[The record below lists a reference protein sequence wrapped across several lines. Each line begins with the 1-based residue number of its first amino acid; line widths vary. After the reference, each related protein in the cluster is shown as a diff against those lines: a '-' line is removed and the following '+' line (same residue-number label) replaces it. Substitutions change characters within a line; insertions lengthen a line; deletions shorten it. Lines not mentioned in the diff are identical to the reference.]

1 MTTGNRLQLPDVAI
15 YTYCWGTE
23 HTKRSLKTLL
33 ISMDQ
38 VDFKRAVLITDP
50 SRTDMNELAPVLDKY
65 NIEVCE
71 MRSNLNE
78 NMLDDDEN
86 RFGFRDDFLE
96 HVKEYMTDDFCLN
109 VQHDS
114 CVINPSLWS
123 PKFLHTDYIGAP
135 WPMQIIQSSDMV
147 AGRIP
152 TEQIPTTVGNGG
164 FSIRSRKFV
173 ENSVG
178 LESHHKNEDLN
189 ICIFNYHHLASQGV
203 KIADEAT
210 AAQFSFER
218 PTQRK
223 PHAKPRLFFTYGTF
237 GFHGDFNVGGMEW
250 INRRWNKLGVEL

>member
-1 MTTGNRLQLPDVAI
+1 MAKLHLPDVAI

-23 HTKRSLKTLL
+23 YTKKSLKTML
-33 ISMDQ
+33 ISMNQ
-38 VDFKRAVLITDP
+38 VDFKRSVLITDP
-50 SRTDMNELAPVLDKY
+50 SRTDMDEIASIVDKY

-71 MRSNLNE
+71 IQSNLND

-86 RFGFRDDFLE
+86 RFGFRDDFLAD
-96 HVKEYMTDDFCLN
+96 VKKYMTDDFCLN

-114 CVINPSLWS
+114 CVINAGHWRPE
-123 PKFLHTDYIGAP
+123 FLHSDYIGAP

-152 TEQIPTTVGNGG
+152 TNQIPTTVGNGG

-173 ENSVG
+173 ENTVG

-203 KIADEAT
+203 KIADEAL
-210 AAQFSFER
+210 AAKFSFER
-218 PTQRK
+218 RTTNK
-223 PHAKPRLFFTYGTF
+223 PYANPRLFFTYGSF
-237 GFHGDFNVGGMEW
+237 GFHGDFNTAGMQW
-250 INRRWNKLGVEL
+250 IKDYKIEGVEL

>member
-1 MTTGNRLQLPDVAI
+1 MTTGNKLQLPDVAI
-15 YTYCWGTE
+15 YTYCWGTA
-23 HTKRSLKTLL
+23 HVKKSLRTML

-50 SRTDMNELAPVLDKY
+50 SRTDMEKISPILDKY

-71 MRSNLNE
+71 MRSDLNE

-86 RFGFRDDFLE
+86 RFGFRDDFLRD
-96 HVKEYMTDDFCLN
+96 VKHYMTDDFCLN

-114 CVINPSLWS
+114 CVINADKWD
-123 PKFLHTDYIGAP
+123 KRFLESDYIGAP

-152 TEQIPTTVGNGG
+152 TDQIPTTVGNGG
-164 FSIRSRKFV
+164 FSLRSRKFV

-189 ICIFNYHHLASQGV
+189 ICIFNYHHLASRGV
-203 KIADEAT
+203 KIADEAL
-210 AAQFSFER
+210 AAKFSFER
-218 PTQRK
+218 STNRT

-237 GFHGDFNVGGMEW
+237 GFHGDFNTAGMEW
-250 INRRWNKLGVEL
+250 IRNYKLGVDV

>member
-1 MTTGNRLQLPDVAI
+1 MNTGNKLQLPDVAI

-23 HTKRSLKTLL
+23 HVKKSLRTML

-50 SRTDMNELAPVLDKY
+50 TRTEMGELANLLDRH

-71 MRSNLNE
+71 MRSELNS
-78 NMLDDDEN
+78 NMLDDDQN
-86 RFGFRDDFLE
+86 RFGFRDNFLKD
-96 HVKEYMTDDFCLN
+96 VKHYMTDDFCLN

-114 CVINPSLWS
+114 CVINTSKWDA
-123 PKFLHTDYIGAP
+123 KFLETDYIGAP
-135 WPMQIIQSSDMV
+135 WPMKIIQSSDMV

-210 AAQFSFER
+210 AAKFSFER
-218 PTQRK
+218 PTRHSQR
-223 PHAKPRLFFTYGTF
+223 ANPRLFFTYGSF
-237 GFHGDFNVGGMEW
+237 GFHGDFNVAGMKW
-250 INRRWNKLGVEL
+250 VQNYKLKT

>member
-1 MTTGNRLQLPDVAI
+1 MTTGNKLQLPDVAI
-15 YTYCWGTE
+15 YTYCWGDD
-23 HTKRSLKTLL
+23 HTARSLRTML
-33 ISMDQ
+33 ISMDK

-50 SRTDMNELAPVLDKY
+50 TRTDMDKLAPILDKY
-65 NIEVCE
+65 NIQVCE
-71 MRSNLNE
+71 MRSDLNE
-78 NMLDDDEN
+78 NMLDDDKN

-114 CVINPSLWS
+114 CVTNASLWDA
-123 PKFLHTDYIGAP
+123 KFLESDYIGAP
-135 WPMQIIQSSDMV
+135 WPMDIIQSSDMV

-203 KIADEAT
+203 KIADEAL
-210 AAQFSFER
+210 AAKFSYER
-218 PTQRK
+218 STYHK
-223 PHAKPRLFFTYGTF
+223 PHAKRRLFFTYGTF
-237 GFHGDFNVGGMEW
+237 GFHGDFNTGGMKW
-250 INRRWNKLGVEL
+250 IKKYNLGVDI